1 MQASGGTRQ
10 SRDAS
15 ATLSGSPNGV
25 RCRFSQ
31 EQRVRGQHT
40 RPPAACFAR
49 VRATGTGVVVLA
61 SSRPVAP
68 LGNDLRTTTIRSV
81 GGSPRNLDAHARGPS
96 TTTPD
101 YTTGLPRRAEPRRR
115 IVVFLPRRGP
125 AAGLRC
131 LRLIAAGKFSGSGCN
146 TPQQGRLERA
156 QRFLQPRAPP
166 WRRRARPLQER
177 RPGRF
182 GPGRSASG
190 LPRIYREKSQG
201 VEAVG
206 CAREPVVHEV
216 GVHAERHARV
226 GVAGDAC
233 ELEDVRPLRDQLR
246 HREVAEVVKAERTHL
261 RSLQRGI
268 ELPLQPAVR
277 RLWTLRRRW
286 GRRSLPVLRSARR
299 RAVRAE
305 PA

>member
-156 QRFLQPRAPP
+156 QRFLQLRAAASAP
-166 WRRRARPLQER
+166 AGEA
-177 RPGRF
+177 
-182 GPGRSASG
+182 ASG
-190 LPRIYREKSQG
+190 TASGE
-201 VEAVG
+201 VW
-206 CAREPVVHEV
+206 AREV
-216 GVHAERHARV
+216 GFGSTAH
-226 GVAGDAC
+226 
-233 ELEDVRPLRDQLR
+233 LP
-246 HREVAEVVKAERTHL
+246 REVAGGRSGRL
-261 RSLQRGI
+261 RAR
-268 ELPLQPAVR
+268 A
-277 RLWTLRRRW
+277 
-286 GRRSLPVLRSARR
+286 RRS
-299 RAVRAE
+299 
-305 PA
+305 